1 MSAIAESADPAPR
14 TRGAWLGPYR
24 VLRGHRDLTLLFSG
38 QVVSAIGDWLYIT
51 ALIVIAYQLTHSA
64 VFVAALTFT
73 RLLPY
78 VIFLPLG
85 GVLADRFDR
94 RRQMIAADL
103 GRAVC
108 MVGLLFVCTPERIWL
123 AFPLIFISTCLFG
136 LFRPAL
142 GATLPVV
149 AGSEDDLVH
158 ANALMTQIDG
168 LSIMVGPALA
178 SVLILLG
185 EPRDAFVINALTYA
199 ISAATLVFLRARQTA
214 RPEARE
220 PEHWATETL
229 AGFRHLFG
237 AGNGMLAAVTLT
249 TAGLSIFS
257 GAIWTLA
264 VVMSEHV
271 WHFGSQGTG
280 FLNAA
285 YGLGGLVAGFTVS
298 ALLPRERLVVGYV
311 VSMLAGV
318 GGIALF
324 GLSPA
329 GALPFAALAL
339 YGAGDVANQVAG
351 NTLLQR
357 GTPNELLGRVF
368 GAFEAVIIAALLL
381 GAAITGPLIAL
392 IGPRVTCVAIAVVA
406 LATLVA
412 YATRLR
418 AIRQPTLVT
427 EAAPLTPAAT
437 V

>member
-1 MSAIAESADPAPR
+1 MSAIADSADPAPR
-14 TRGAWLGPYR
+14 TRGTWLGPYR
-24 VLRGHRDLTLLFSG
+24 VLRGHRDLALLFSG
-38 QVVSAIGDWLYIT
+38 QVASAIGDWLYIT

-64 VFVAALTFT
+64 TFVAALTFT

-103 GRAVC
+103 GRASC
-108 MVGLLFVCTPERIWL
+108 MVGLLFVCTRERIWL
-123 AFPLIFISTCLFG
+123 AFPLVFVSTCLFS

-149 AGSEDDLVH
+149 AGDEDDLVH

-168 LSIMVGPALA
+168 MSIMVGPALA
-178 SVLILLG
+178 SGLILLG
-185 EPRDAFVINALTYA
+185 QPRTAFIINAVTYA

-214 RPEARE
+214 RAEERE

-229 AGFRHLFG
+229 AGFRHLFR
-237 AGNGMLAAVTLT
+237 AENGMLAAVTLT

-280 FLNAA
+280 FLSAA
-285 YGLGGLVAGFTVS
+285 YGFGGLVAGFTVS
-298 ALLPRERLVVGYV
+298 ALLPRERLVFGYV
-311 VSMLAGV
+311 VSMLAGI

-329 GALPFAALAL
+329 GALPFAALAIF
-339 YGAGDVANQVAG
+339 GAGDVANQVAG

-357 GTPNELLGRVF
+357 GTPNELLGRAF
-368 GAFEAVIIAALLL
+368 AAFEAVIIAALLL
-381 GAAITGPLIAL
+381 GAAVTGPLIAL
-392 IGPRVTCVAIAVVA
+392 LGPRLTTVAIAVIA
-406 LATLVA
+406 LITLVA
-412 YATRLR
+412 YAPRLR
-418 AIRQPTLVT
+418 TSAQAIPATDPVM
-427 EAAPLTPAAT
+427 LTSSAT
-437 V
+437 N